1 MLIRPATSDDDA
13 ALWAVLEPV
22 IRAGESF
29 ALPRDMAREAALAF
43 WAAPG
48 GDVFVAEDAGAIGE
62 AESRGVGT
70 PTALPAGRGASPVR
84 SILGSYFVRPNQRG
98 GGAHVANAGYVT
110 AVGHTGRG
118 IARAMCAH
126 SLDHARARGFRAM
139 QYNIVVSTNERA
151 VRLWQAMGFAI
162 VGRLPGA
169 FAHPSHGDV
178 DAFVMFQGL

>member
-22 IRAGESF
+22 IRAGETF
-29 ALPRDMAREAALAF
+29 ALPRNMMRDAALAF

-48 GDVFVAEDAGAIGE
+48 GDVFVAEDAG
-62 AESRGVGT
+62 SV
-70 PTALPAGRGASPVR
+70 V
-84 SILGSYFVRPNQRG
+84 GSYFVRPNQRG

-110 AVGHTGRG
+110 EVTRTGRG

-126 SLDHARARGFRAM
+126 SLEHARARGFRAM

-169 FAHPSHGDV
+169 FAHPTHGDV
-178 DAFVMFQGL
+178 DAFVMFRAL